1 MISTLEN
8 APQTRHHQPPQTQ
21 PPKSP
26 LSWHKFDHPPITHT
40 QTSQQILRKNT
51 TINQS
56 KPKLVNKKK
65 YTRKKKKQNLNLDH
79 QISFVENDIQRI
91 AIPWKFKPTTFS
103 FQP

>member
-21 PPKSP
+21 PPQSP
-26 LSWHKFDHPPITHT
+26 LSWHKSDHPPITHT
-40 QTSQQILRKNT
+40 ETSQQILRKNT
-51 TINQS
+51 TTNQS
-56 KPKLVNKKK
+56 KLKLVDKKI
-65 YTRKKKKQNLNLDH
+65 KKTKQKQNLNLDH
-79 QISFVENDIQRI
+79 QISFAENDIQRI